1 MRSKITLI
9 LAVVMGLVTT
19 LLFYKYINDMD
30 TSAEENVKFVQ
41 VVASKQLI
49 PENQVITDDLIELI
63 KVPEGGAHPQ
73 AIRNTQ
79 EVVGKIA
86 LADFVSGQIILPH
99 HIGSEAEES
108 LFISRKIKE
117 GFRAVSI
124 GVNFVT
130 SVSNLI
136 EPEDIV
142 DVIWTQENLEAV
154 NTPETGEHIDNVEV
168 TSDLL
173 LKEVRVLA
181 VGRRMI
187 ESTTDTEYVEYIS
200 STLELSPEDALKLV
214 NAANSGEIQLILHS
228 RIDEEDVNKDEK

>member
-19 LLFYKYINDMD
+19 LLFYKYINDMN
-30 TSAEENVKFVQ
+30 TSTEESTKFVE
-41 VVASKQLI
+41 VVSSKQLI
-49 PENQVITDDLIELI
+49 PENQVITNDLIELK

-86 LADFVSGQIILPH
+86 LADFVSGQVILPH

-108 LFISRKIKE
+108 LFISRKITE

-142 DVIWTQENLEAV
+142 DVILTSENIEV
-154 NTPETGEHIDNVEV
+154 ISNPETGERIDNPEV
-168 TSDLL
+168 SSEIL

-187 ESTTDTEYVEYIS
+187 ESTTDTEFVEYTS
-200 STLELSPEDALKLV
+200 STLELSPENALKLV

-228 RIDEEDVNKDEK
+228 RIDEEDVNKDEE